1 MTDEEIIGAKVLLLN
16 NNPNLTDLVE
26 RARNDFLALSIKT
39 CDIGDSWHW
48 AKTKIDKDDTIGFWD
63 ESIILDP
70 QELYQLSSCLRR
82 KKDAGI
88 VTGLF
93 TEFPLKY
100 RVNNIYEPT
109 QTFGIEGKVS
119 RLLKIDM
126 AFPYLIVCKGSV
138 FQELNFEGDMV
149 YFGLG
154 LRKLGYQNYL
164 DTSVLVSYGDE
175 NE

>member
-16 NNPNLTDLVE
+16 DNPDLTDLVE
-26 RARNDFLALSIKT
+26 RARNDFLALPIGT

-48 AKTKIDKDDTIGFWD
+48 AKTKINKDETVGFWD
-63 ESIILDP
+63 ESIMLDP
-70 QELYQLSSCLRR
+70 QELYKLSSYLRR

-100 RVNNIYEPT
+100 KVDNIYEPE
-109 QTFGIEGKVS
+109 QTFEVSGKG
-119 RLLKIDM
+119 LLKIDM
-126 AFPYLIVCKGSV
+126 AFPYLIVCRGSV
-138 FQELNFEGDMV
+138 FQELNFEGDLV

-164 DTSVLVSYGDE
+164 DTSVLVSYGDK